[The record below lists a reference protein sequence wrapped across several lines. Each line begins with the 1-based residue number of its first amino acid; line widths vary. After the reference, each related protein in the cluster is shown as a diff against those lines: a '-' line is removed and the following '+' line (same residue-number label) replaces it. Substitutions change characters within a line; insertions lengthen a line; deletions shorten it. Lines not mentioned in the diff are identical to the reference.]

1 MTEQYL
7 STKKDAAIGQ
17 LCQMQPG
24 DQIIYSVGNNPG
36 IHGSALLWLAG
47 RGGLALVQRV
57 DEPCHGDMHKQR
69 PFTYI
74 AQRTAQAMTKKDV
87 LTAFNP
93 KLRAMA

>member
-7 STKKDAAIGQ
+7 NKDKNAAIGQ
-17 LCQMQPG
+17 LCQMKPG

-36 IHGSALLWLAG
+36 INGSAIMWLAG
-47 RGGLALVQRV
+47 RGGLAIVQRV
-57 DEPCHGDMHKQR
+57 DEPCRGDMHMQR

-74 AQRTAQAMTKKDV
+74 AQRTSSAMPKIDV

-93 KLRAMA
+93 KLRAKK